1 MMSPRPLSALPA
13 HPGRPALPPLLAGT
27 GTGTGTAER
36 HTRVSGNAP
45 PLARATPPE
54 TTAAGAPGV
63 LRPRRGSRSHHTHNA
78 HRHHVAEQAL
88 VVPACTEVETVEVVT
103 ADDLC
108 QYLARGPSL
117 APAGASRSG
126 SGLPAFE
133 ESVAAECLSVGGGA
147 GTPMPG
153 PAGPGQVAASPTVE
167 GSVASGP
174 AVEATVSMGLPAR
187 LPVFHRQ
194 PGELPAGEDW
204 QMLES
209 PQRAAL
215 ETRATVESIDVQ
227 GISHSVQATAYALDR
242 CEAAHLVALAETT
255 LAVIAAEDGPD
266 TLEVLLRSHG
276 TYSARE
282 LISQHLPRTVV
293 RAVLVDTD
301 LTKTQAHRRIV
312 EAVLAYLGFSRCL
325 ALVLEGRLSMAK
337 LRALLRVS
345 TRLQLHDVRWLDR
358 DTTGRV
364 TADNGR
370 NAEDVY
376 APPVHGQGQVEEEQ
390 AVSESVSPACVRD
403 QHARLRGPALLAAPV
418 ETFTEHVRAQAA
430 LCAPPV
436 SAVKTVHDGR
446 RVSYER
452 AASGRAFL
460 TLEGPITVLEPYY
473 QRLQATARAIRAGRF
488 QALTTDTDTGAGAAS
503 SPVFGSVCAEGVLPE
518 AVVVEERTLDQLM
531 FDLAALA
538 APATYVPLDIHAPDC
553 TRTATCAGTEA
564 VRATTPAGGIGDCA
578 GGGEGRAAT
587 VACADGRH
595 SALASPSLQSSP
607 EGSLPPVVEKRRI
620 RLTNP
625 AGGPP
630 IETYAVVHVPLQGTR
645 TRTGTITAADAP
657 VIADSRRRRLPHPPA
672 PASGETTPEPPHS
685 HRPPPP
691 AEGRS
696 APTPGPPADQPAEA
710 AFPPLLRVQCPTEG
724 EWLSQQATVMVTV
737 PVLHLLTRE
746 TPAGGA
752 STGNAP
758 TGEVPAELTGLTP
771 LPADVA
777 RQIVSTQSVLY
788 RILTDPIT
796 GTVLDETAHTYTIP
810 ANVRRTVT
818 AKHKQCA
825 APGCTRTALRC
836 QADHILP
843 FNHLLPAQGGL
854 TVPGNL
860 QPLCQPCHQLK
871 TQGLLTVKKDTGG
884 VSRWSGPLGRES
896 VTLAP
901 PSPYEV
907 QAAVQ
912 LRNLLHEKAHD
923 SGAADESTS
932 TRQSS
937 PSVGGNAAGTTT
949 AAGAAADT
957 GPVGIT
963 EQGPGDSGSAAAQT
977 AMGGSG
983 AESHRIDDTGAQS
996 GSTRPAIWM
1005 QDEAPPF

>member
-1 MMSPRPLSALPA
+1 MMSPSTSRDSTGPGTELPTGPAGSRDRSGAGGALIPA
-13 HPGRPALPPLLAGT
+13 G
-27 GTGTGTAER
+27 
-36 HTRVSGNAP
+36 
-45 PLARATPPE
+45 
-54 TTAAGAPGV
+54 

-78 HRHHVAEQAL
+78 HRHHAAEQAL
-88 VVPACTEVETVEVVT
+88 VVPACTDVETVEVVT

-117 APAGASRSG
+117 APAGASCSG
-126 SGLPAFE
+126 SGLSAFE
-133 ESVAAECLSVGGGA
+133 ESVAAECLSIGGGA
-147 GTPMPG
+147 GTPMPT
-153 PAGPGQVAASPTVE
+153 PAGPGRVAASPTVE
-167 GSVASGP
+167 GSVAAGP

-204 QMLES
+204 QMLEPTTS
-209 PQRAAL
+209 AL
-215 ETRATVESIDVQ
+215 ETASTTASLDVLA
-227 GISHSVQATAYALDR
+227 ISRSVQATAYALDR

-255 LAVIAAEDGPD
+255 LAVIATEDGPD

-276 TYSARE
+276 AFSARE

-301 LTKTQAHRRIV
+301 LTKTQAHRRLV
-312 EAVLAYLGFSRCL
+312 DAVYAYLAFSRCL
-325 ALVLEGRLSMAK
+325 GLVLEGRLSMAK
-337 LRALLRVS
+337 LRALLRAT
-345 TRLQLHDVRWLDR
+345 TRLQLHDARWIDR
-358 DTTGRV
+358 DTTGR
-364 TADNGR
+364 TQAGNGR
-370 NAEDVY
+370 NPEETHTEPLHPEPLCGESGHEDEDEDV
-376 APPVHGQGQVEEEQ
+376 
-390 AVSESVSPACVRD
+390 SSVPAHVRD

-418 ETFTEHVRAQAA
+418 ETFIQHVRAQAA

-436 SAVKTVHDGR
+436 SPVKTVHDTR

-488 QALTTDTDTGAGAAS
+488 QALTTTGADTDTGAGAEGGTGSSRGDTGKEAS
-503 SPVFGSVCAEGVLPE
+503 AEGTRVLPEARITTPGSASAPVFGSVCAEGVLPE
-518 AVVVEERTLDQLM
+518 AVVVEERTLEQLM

-538 APATYVPLDIHAPDC
+538 APATYVPLELHTQDSSACVSTTTDQPGTPSSGSPPDGSPP
-553 TRTATCAGTEA
+553 TMSPPS
-564 VRATTPAGGIGDCA
+564 VPPPA
-578 GGGEGRAAT
+578 
-587 VACADGRH
+587 
-595 SALASPSLQSSP
+595 Q
-607 EGSLPPVVEKRRI
+607 SLPPVVEKRRI

-630 IETYAVVHVPLQGTR
+630 VETYAVVHVPLQGTR

-657 VIADSRRRRLPHPPA
+657 VIADSRRRRLPPTPPSA
-672 PASGETTPEPPHS
+672 TSSGETTPEPTTTE
-685 HRPPPP
+685 RPPPP

-696 APTPGPPADQPAEA
+696 APTPGPPVDQPAEA
-710 AFPPLLRVQCPTEG
+710 VFPPLLRVQCPTEG

-737 PVLHLLTRE
+737 PVLHLLTRD

-771 LPADVA
+771 IPADAA
-777 RQIVSTQSVLY
+777 RQIVSTQSVLH
-788 RILTDPIT
+788 RILTDPVT
-796 GTVLDETAHTYTIP
+796 GTVLDETAQTYTIP

-854 TVPGNL
+854 TVPENL

-901 PSPYEV
+901 PSPHEI
-907 QAAVQ
+907 QAATQ
-912 LRNLLHEKAHD
+912 LHELLTRTRGKD
-923 SGAADESTS
+923 SAGQNATS
-932 TRQSS
+932 TH
-937 PSVGGNAAGTTT
+937 
-949 AAGAAADT
+949 T
-957 GPVGIT
+957 GP
-963 EQGPGDSGSAAAQT
+963 SGKRADGLHADPSPAWTQ
-977 AMGGSG
+977 
-983 AESHRIDDTGAQS
+983 DDK
-996 GSTRPAIWM
+996 
-1005 QDEAPPF
+1005 PPF